1 MKLKQHEIS
10 SLNTKA
16 RGDFLTKR
24 IAIIG
29 AGPGGYVAAIKA
41 AQMEAEV
48 ILIEN
53 REIGG
58 TCLNRGCIPTKT
70 YFRNAEIMSSL
81 KHSEKFGIKVEGYSL
96 DGKDLL
102 ERKNRVVNDLVSGI
116 EKLISSYPNIE
127 LINGKASFKDKK
139 TLLVQLNKGGTQ
151 EITADNII
159 IATGSRAQ
167 MTETK
172 GVELKGV
179 ITSDDILELDHIP
192 ETLIVVGGGV
202 IGVEFASIYKELGS
216 NVILLASRMLKDAD
230 KEISKRMTP
239 ILKKQGIETYVD
251 IRAKEISEFE
261 GKLKVLAKY
270 KEKDEEIEVFGDY
283 VLIAS
288 GRAPLIEGLNLEAVG
303 VECAT
308 KGIEVDDHYE
318 TTVPGIYAIGDV
330 NSKGI
335 QLAHVASAQAEYV
348 VETIMGHTPDIV
360 MEHWPSCCFTMTE
373 VAQVGYTEEQLKEKQ
388 VDYRTSK
395 FMFSANGKALSLG
408 ETDGIVKI
416 IASNEDNRILGVHIL
431 GPHANDLIHEG
442 ALAISNNLDV
452 AAIKRTIH
460 AHPTLSEAFFEAA
473 LGLDDA
479 AIHIAPKRKR
489 RR

>member
-1 MKLKQHEIS
+1 MYC
-10 SLNTKA
+10 
-16 RGDFLTKR
+16 LTKR

-41 AQMEAEV
+41 AQLEAEV
-48 ILIEN
+48 FLIEN
-53 REIGG
+53 RDIGG

-81 KHSEKFGIKVEGYSL
+81 KRADEFGIRVDGYSL
-96 DGKDLL
+96 DGKALL
-102 ERKNRVVNDLVSGI
+102 ERKNKVVDDLVSGI
-116 EKLISSYPNIE
+116 EKLISSYSNIE
-127 LINGKASFKDKK
+127 FVPGKASFKDNR
-139 TLLVQLNKGGTQ
+139 TLTVELLEGGTR
-151 EITADNII
+151 EIEADSII
-159 IATGSRAQ
+159 IATGSYPQ

-172 GVELKGV
+172 GVDLPGV

-202 IGVEFASIYKELGS
+202 IGLEFASIYQELGS
-216 NVILLASRMLKDAD
+216 HVILLASRILKDGD
-230 KEISKRMTP
+230 KEIGKRLLPM
-239 ILKKQGIETYVD
+239 LKKQGIETYVN
-251 IRAKEISEFE
+251 IRAKEISKD
-261 GKLKVLAKY
+261 GDRLKVLAKY
-270 KEKDEEIEVFGDY
+270 KEKEEEIEVVGDY

-288 GRAPLIEGLNLEAVG
+288 GRGPLVEGLGLDEA
-303 VECAT
+303 
-308 KGIEVDDHYE
+308 GIEYSNRGIKVDDNYE

-335 QLAHVASAQAEYV
+335 QLAHVASSQGEYV
-348 VETIMGHTPDIV
+348 VEKIMGHEPDLNL
-360 MEHWPSCCFTMTE
+360 ENWPSCVFTMTE
-373 VAQVGYTEEQLKEKQ
+373 VAQVGYTEEQLKEKE
-388 VDYRTSK
+388 VDYRSSK

-408 ETDGIVKI
+408 EPEGIIKI
-416 IASNEDNRILGVHIL
+416 LASNEDNRILGVHIL

-442 ALAISNNLDV
+442 ALAISNNMDV

-473 LGLDDA
+473 LGLDEA

>member
-1 MKLKQHEIS
+1 M
-10 SLNTKA
+10 TK
-16 RGDFLTKR
+16 T

-41 AQMEAEV
+41 AQLEAEV

-53 REIGG
+53 REVGG

-70 YFRNAEIMSSL
+70 YFKNAEMMASL
-81 KHSEKFGIKVEGYSL
+81 KHANEFGITVDNYSL
-96 DGKDLL
+96 DGKALL
-102 ERKNRVVNDLVSGI
+102 ERKNKVVNTLVTGI
-116 EKLISSYPNIE
+116 EQLIASYSNIE
-127 LINGKASFKDKK
+127 FVPGKASFVDKN
-139 TLLVQLNKGGTQ
+139 TLSVELLEGGTRLVK
-151 EITADNII
+151 ADNII
-159 IATGSRAQ
+159 IATGSYPQ

-172 GVELKGV
+172 GVDLKGV

-202 IGVEFASIYKELGS
+202 IGLEFASIYQELGS
-216 NVILLASRMLKDAD
+216 HVILLASRILKDSD
-230 KEISKRMTP
+230 KEIGKRLTP
-239 ILKKQGIETYVD
+239 LLKKQGIETYLD
-251 IRAKEISEFE
+251 IRAKEIVKE
-261 GKLKVLAKY
+261 GDKLRVFAKY
-270 KEKDEEIEVFGDY
+270 KEKDEEIEVVGDY

-288 GRAPLIEGLNLEAVG
+288 GRGPLVEGLNLEQIG
-303 VECAT
+303 VEFSNRGV
-308 KGIEVDDHYE
+308 KVDDNYE
-318 TTVPGIYAIGDV
+318 TTIPGIYAIGDV

-335 QLAHVASAQAEYV
+335 QLAHVASSQGEYV
-348 VETIMGHTPDIV
+348 VETIMGHTPDLNH
-360 MEHWPSCCFTMTE
+360 EHWPSCVFTMTE
-373 VAQVGYTEEQLKEKQ
+373 VAQVGYTEEQLKEKGI
-388 VDYRTSK
+388 DYRSSK

-416 IASNEDNRILGVHIL
+416 LASNEDNRILGVHIL

-452 AAIKRTIH
+452 SAIKRTIH
-460 AHPTLSEAFFEAA
+460 AHPTLSEAFFEAT
-473 LGLDDA
+473 LGLDEA